1 MLIVAFFATTPAQ
14 NPDMFLKY
22 SINSFAHTNQIIWD
36 IWSNTRNSIS
46 GYLLPLFDWSIAPKP
61 KVIGAF
67 IQEEYQLSGS
77 YQVFIEIINWRGSC
91 EAGYRRENILSNDK
105 FSYGK
110 FYLLNARVCLQQMFY
125 DTFLLSLPPR

>member
-1 MLIVAFFATTPAQ
+1 MLIVAFFATTPAK
-14 NPDMFLKY
+14 NSDMFLKY

-46 GYLLPLFDWSIAPKP
+46 GYL
-61 KVIGAF
+61 VIGLF

-77 YQVFIEIINWRGSC
+77 YQVFKEIINWRGSC
-91 EAGYRRENILSNDK
+91 EASYRRANILSNDK

-125 DTFLLSLPPR
+125 DTLTATIAINIAITTIARWPNA